1 MLHSI
6 CTSASLVVALTV
18 SAFSCHPPKRPD
30 NTISFSREEFE
41 QIAASDESYGY
52 LGSGYIQRGARL
64 GVSELQMGVV
74 QVIVNRDRHSIK
86 IAGYVV
92 DDGTRDPLSYC
103 FVAIGTVVYYRDEPH
118 VINAK
123 EVVLTGSNGRFEIE
137 ADIDPVDNLFI
148 ANVYYLV
155 KVYEVSRLVYPHL
168 SSSDHGDSVIG
179 DNAEDII
186 EPPEPVTTAR
196 SHYIRIP

>member
-6 CTSASLVVALTV
+6 CTSASLVAALTI
-18 SAFSCHPPKRPD
+18 SAFSCHPPKRSD

-41 QIAASDESYGY
+41 QIAASEERYGY
-52 LGSGYIQRGARL
+52 QGSGHIQRGARL
-64 GVSELQMGVV
+64 GTSELQMGVV

-86 IAGYVV
+86 IAGYIV
-92 DDGTRDPLSYC
+92 DYATRDPLPYC
-103 FVAIGTVVYYRDEPH
+103 FVAIGTVEYDRDGPN

-123 EVVLTGSNGRFEIE
+123 KAVLSGSNGRFEIE
-137 ADIDPVDNLFI
+137 ADIDPVDSLFI
-148 ANVYYLV
+148 ANIYYMV
-155 KVYEVSRLVYPHL
+155 KVYDVSKLVYPHL
-168 SSSDHGDSVIG
+168 SSNDHGDSVIG